1 VCYDGRVTGLA
12 RTFAMVFAAGLIAVP
27 AGAAEKVDALARART
42 LYNQRHFAEAVSA
55 AEDARLLP
63 GRADSADLIAARAY
77 LERFRDSA
85 ASDDLTNARERLR
98 RLNPHHLPSGER
110 VELIVGFGETLF
122 FEGSYGAAADIF
134 DSVLAQQELSP
145 DARERALDWWATAID
160 RDARP
165 RTELERQPLYARIR
179 EHMERELQARPSS
192 AVAAYWLT
200 AAARGQGDLQAA
212 WDAALAAWV
221 RSALAADDGETLRAD
236 IDRLVIRAL
245 VPERAKATAQEPEA
259 LRQEWERFKERWQ
272 K

>member
-1 VCYDGRVTGLA
+1 MAGAAHTIAIVI
-12 RTFAMVFAAGLIAVP
+12 AAGLAVAP
-27 AGAAEKVDALARART
+27 AAAADKADALTRARM
-42 LYNQRHFAEAVSA
+42 LYNQRQFEAAVSA
-55 AEDARLLP
+55 AEEARLLP

-85 ASDDLTNARERLR
+85 ASDDLANARERLR
-98 RLNPHHLPSGER
+98 RLNPHHLPSRER

-134 DSVLAQQELSP
+134 DSVLAQPELGA

-165 RTELERQPLYARIR
+165 RSDLERQPLYAQIR
-179 EHMERELQARPSS
+179 EHMEHELSDHPSS

-200 AAARGQGDLQAA
+200 VAARGQGDLQAA

-221 RSALAADDGETLRAD
+221 RSPLAPDDGEALRAD
-236 IDRLVIRAL
+236 IDRLVVHAL
-245 VPERAKATAQEPEA
+245 VPERAKATAQQPEV
-259 LRQEWERFKERWQ
+259 LRQEWERFKERWR